1 MLRRVGGWLEQPVG
15 DAARTC
21 SARADGKNGRA
32 AALSQHSLAF
42 VCGQGLKRDLNRAFG
57 VHCLFFP

>member
-1 MLRRVGGWLEQPVG
+1 MG